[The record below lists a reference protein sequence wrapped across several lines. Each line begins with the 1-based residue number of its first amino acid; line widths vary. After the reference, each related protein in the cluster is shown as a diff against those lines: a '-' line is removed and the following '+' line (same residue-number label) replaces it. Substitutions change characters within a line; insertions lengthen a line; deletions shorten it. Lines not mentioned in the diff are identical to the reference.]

1 MIEPPS
7 SDAQVAAF
15 LQKFPGPVELCGERG
30 GGDPT
35 MFFVSLVVIPLTVG
49 LMFVATGFDFT
60 VVFAFFAFGCVLM
73 VFGIFQL
80 PLNSAGLTLD
90 ADGFRQRIS
99 LVHTRSLWKNVSN
112 FEVRTI
118 SNPFSGAKAG
128 DVIWYHDTARESWRP
143 RWIWRQRSDAGI
155 NPVLELSI
163 EQLADLLKRWQD
175 KALTQEN

>member
-15 LQKFPGPVELCGERG
+15 LQKFPGPVELCGAQG

-35 MFFVSLVVIPLTVG
+35 MFFVSLVVVPLTFG
-49 LMFVATGFDFT
+49 LMFVATGFDF
-60 VVFAFFAFGCVLM
+60 VVVCAFFALGCVAM
-73 VFGIFQL
+73 VFGVFQL
-80 PLNSAGLTLD
+80 PLNSAGLTPD

-99 LVHTRSLWKNVSN
+99 LLHTRGLWKNVSN
-112 FEVRTI
+112 FEVTTI
-118 SNPFSGAKAG
+118 DSPYTGAKAG

-143 RWIWRQRSDAGI
+143 HGMWRGRANAGI

-175 KALTQEN
+175 KALTQEK